1 MREMFD
7 FIRTEMDLYSE
18 ICLKFELKNNAE
30 PKIGN
35 SFWPEN
41 FVFAQLRHFFCL
53 KMSQF

>member
-1 MREMFD
+1 MFD